1 MDIEISAADVKN
13 LREEHGMSLFEARDT
28 LIKQQLLAAVDSAK
42 TIDELK
48 DILFYIIKN
57 GKVI

>member
-1 MDIEISAADVKN
+1 MNIEISATDVKN

-28 LIKQQLLAAVDSAK
+28 LIKQQLLSAVDSAK

>member
-1 MDIEISAADVKN
+1 MNIEITAAEVKN

-28 LIKQQLLAAVDSAK
+28 LIKQRLLAAVESAK
-42 TIDELK
+42 TIEELK
-48 DILFYIIKN
+48 DILLYIIKN